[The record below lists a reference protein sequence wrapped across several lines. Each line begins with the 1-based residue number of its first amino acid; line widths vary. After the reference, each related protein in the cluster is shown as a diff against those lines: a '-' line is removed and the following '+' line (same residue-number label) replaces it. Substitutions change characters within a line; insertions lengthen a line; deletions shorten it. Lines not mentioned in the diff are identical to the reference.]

1 MVLQSLNLPAD
12 RAMYVGDNPTH
23 DIDPSN
29 AEGMITVR
37 IRRSGRHADTQGATK
52 ADHEVRDFYGLREI
66 LQRDFQVAPRPT

>member
-1 MVLQSLNLPAD
+1 MLLSLNLKPE

-37 IRRSGRHADTQGATK
+37 VRRSGRYADVEGTTK
-52 ADHEVRDFYGLREI
+52 ADFEARDFYGLREI
-66 LQRDFQVAPRPT
+66 LQRDFQVGPGVS